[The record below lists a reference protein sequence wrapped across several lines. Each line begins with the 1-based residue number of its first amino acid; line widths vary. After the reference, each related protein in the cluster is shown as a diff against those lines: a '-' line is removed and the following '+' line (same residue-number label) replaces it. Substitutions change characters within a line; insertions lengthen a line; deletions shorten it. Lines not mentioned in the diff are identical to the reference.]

1 MRAEASNNRRKKWL
15 IPELVWF
22 FMFSTSSHV
31 LLLHFRQGNYFWYFP
46 GMCRN
51 NFTTVSATTVL
62 RAVCGLFV
70 SVWRRQL
77 YVRDMFLFPL
87 PLSFEHASVAV
98 IWVLQLQLDK
108 WHCHCSPFSPFFFF
122 PEDSL
127 RHAYSNTTED
137 ANNQFFTPHICD
149 RRCVTCKIPCE
160 VCVVVHGTDLR
171 TVTLCEYLWT
181 GLLSVLTKTL

>member
-1 MRAEASNNRRKKWL
+1 MS
-15 IPELVWF
+15 F
-22 FMFSTSSHV
+22 CCTSDKVTISGI
-31 LLLHFRQGNYFWYFP
+31 FQGCVGITLQQWAQQL
-46 GMCRN
+46 CC
-51 NFTTVSATTVL
+51 V
-62 RAVCGLFV
+62 LFV
-70 SVWRRQL
+70 DCLSPSGV
-77 YVRDMFLFPL
+77 DSFMCETCFCFLCL
-87 PLSFEHASVAV
+87 SPLSTRA
-98 IWVLQLQLDK
+98 LQLSGFYN
-108 WHCHCSPFSPFFFF
+108 CSWINDTAIVHLFRLFFF

>member
-1 MRAEASNNRRKKWL
+1 MADTRVSL
-15 IPELVWF
+15 ILYVFYFLSCPF
-22 FMFSTSSHV
+22 CCTSDKVTISGI
-31 LLLHFRQGNYFWYFP
+31 FQGCVGITLQQWAQQP
-46 GMCRN
+46 CC
-51 NFTTVSATTVL
+51 

-70 SVWRRQL
+70 SGWRRQL
-77 YVRDMFLFPL
+77 CVRDMFLFPL
-87 PLSFEHASVAV
+87 PLSFDHASVAV

-108 WHCHCSPFSPFFFF
+108 GHCHCSPFSPFSFFA
-122 PEDSL
+122 EDSL

-149 RRCVTCKIPCE
+149 RRCLTCKIPCE

-181 GLLSVLTKTL
+181 GLLSVLTKIL